1 MCIARGAYTT
11 AYLRHPEPNRWA
23 WAWVPTSAGF
33 SALAPPQVCHMSY
46 ATCHTHTPSVLTPY
60 AIRHIRPVCGVQRA
74 ECVST
79 SCKLLQVAT
88 RTSTKGLR
96 AFAFAKKIGTADS
109 PPPRCPAAPL
119 PWVSWCGARRGC
131 LARAIGPSGGPCPQS
146 PTSPSQV
153 IPKAQ
158 GNASRQLAGAV
169 VLGAELRQ
177 RPHAAPEALLQFEY
191 LRKTR
196 SAQALRGCPGRPGR
210 DG

>member
-1 MCIARGAYTT
+1 VVHILQPIYDIQNQT
-11 AYLRHPEPNRWA
+11 AGHGHGCPHRPVLA
-23 WAWVPTSAGF
+23 F
-33 SALAPPQVCHMSY
+33 SALAPPHPAGMSYGICHM
-46 ATCHTHTPSVLTPY
+46 PY
-60 AIRHIRPVCGVQRA
+60 AIDFDAIRHTAYTAGVWSE

-191 LRKTR
+191 LRKPR

-210 DG
+210 DD